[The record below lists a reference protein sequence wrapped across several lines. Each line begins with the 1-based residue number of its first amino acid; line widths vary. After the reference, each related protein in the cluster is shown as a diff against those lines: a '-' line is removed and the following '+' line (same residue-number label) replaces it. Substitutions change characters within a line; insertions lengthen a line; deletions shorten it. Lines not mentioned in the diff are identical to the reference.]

1 MIFALKHFKNSNVM
15 VRSSEEKNSKT
26 STVWNSMGYAINIFW
41 LHILI
46 NFIDIK
52 DILGRL
58 SCILVKLLYND
69 EK

>member
-41 LHILI
+41 LNILI

-58 SCILVKLLYND
+58 SCYISQTTL
-69 EK
+69 